1 MLEKEVRSINHSDL
15 TSQDAPAP
23 ETPASAEQTTVLPA
37 ATASFAPVVRPAGGP
52 VATKDRKRHS
62 RDRLIVRRML
72 RIARGW
78 GSHGGPAK
86 PVQVSMSIPDLL
98 GSLGLAML
106 SSQLPTSDIERQ
118 LGEIARA
125 YGRPDLRMV
134 VLPTAI
140 LVEDPAQTHTGVFP
154 LVSAPYRL
162 DQAGAME
169 KLVVRVINEHP
180 EPAEA
185 IREITR
191 IEQTPAR
198 FNRPTMILGHTILT
212 LGFGMVINP
221 TATAIPVYLVLGAFV
236 GLMITFTRGRTSVQ
250 LLLPVLTSFVL
261 TLITLLV
268 LDGLVPD
275 DPLRLVAPALLAFLP
290 GHMLTVAAV
299 ELASNQVIA
308 GASRL
313 VYGFAQLGLLAFGV
327 YVAWVIV
334 NAPEP
339 VGIAPTL
346 GPWAPWAGVVLTSIG
361 FNLYSVAPKG
371 ALRWILFANVIV
383 YAAQVLGSLL
393 VGAALSGFAGAM
405 VLEPV
410 ARAVQRFGSAPPSV
424 VLRTSGYFLLVP
436 GALGFIGV
444 SEAASQTGSLGLIV
458 QVFISLLAIALGTLV
473 GASLSREVRA
483 AVHTW
488 RYAA

>member
-1 MLEKEVRSINHSDL
+1 M
-15 TSQDAPAP
+15 
-23 ETPASAEQTTVLPA
+23 
-37 ATASFAPVVRPAGGP
+37 
-52 VATKDRKRHS
+52 
-62 RDRLIVRRML
+62 
-72 RIARGW
+72 
-78 GSHGGPAK
+78 
-86 PVQVSMSIPDLL
+86 
-98 GSLGLAML
+98 
-106 SSQLPTSDIERQ
+106 
-118 LGEIARA
+118 
-125 YGRPDLRMV
+125 
-134 VLPTAI
+134 
-140 LVEDPAQTHTGVFP
+140 
-154 LVSAPYRL
+154 
-162 DQAGAME
+162 
-169 KLVVRVINEHP
+169 VRVINEHP